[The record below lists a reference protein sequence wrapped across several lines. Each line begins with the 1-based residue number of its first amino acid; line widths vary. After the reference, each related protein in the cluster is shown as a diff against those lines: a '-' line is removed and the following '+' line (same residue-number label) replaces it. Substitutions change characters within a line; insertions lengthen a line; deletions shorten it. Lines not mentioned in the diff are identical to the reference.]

1 MHNTKPRAVLS
12 LKKTPPQSEITQ
24 EPPTPQQSTATS
36 KKRKIPAAFPCLQTH
51 WPELFNLK
59 HPTPLKIGILAP
71 VIASLKQQDEPYTDT
86 QIGKAIGW
94 YCRRFEYLKA
104 LTNAPHRVGIDG
116 NTFPISDQ
124 DRQNAMK
131 QIKAKARLKEA
142 RACPKR

>member
-1 MHNTKPRAVLS
+1 MLNTKPRAVLI
-12 LKKTPPQSEITQ
+12 LKKTPPLPEITLV
-24 EPPTPQQSTATS
+24 PPAPQPSTATP
-36 KKRKIPAAFPCLQTH
+36 KKRKMPAAFPCLQTH

-71 VIASLKQQDEPYTDT
+71 VIASLKQQGEPYSDT

-104 LTNAPHRVGIDG
+104 LTKAPHRIGIDG
-116 NTFPISDQ
+116 NTFPISDL

-131 QIKAKARLKEA
+131 QIKARLKAA

>member
-1 MHNTKPRAVLS
+1 MHNTKPRTVLS
-12 LKKTPPQSEITQ
+12 LKKAPPQPEITQ
-24 EPPTPQQSTATS
+24 AAQQSTAIPT
-36 KKRKIPAAFPCLQTH
+36 KRKIPAAFPCLQTH

-59 HPTPLKIGILAP
+59 HPTPLKIGILVP
-71 VIASLKQQDEPYTDT
+71 VIASLKQEDEPYTDT

-104 LTNAPHRVGIDG
+104 LTNAPHRMGIDG

-131 QIKAKARLKEA
+131 QIKARIKEA
-142 RACPKR
+142 RSCPKR

>member
-12 LKKTPPQSEITQ
+12 LKKTSPQSEITQ
-24 EPPTPQQSTATS
+24 APPTPQQSTATP

-59 HPTPLKIGILAP
+59 HPTPLKIGILVP
-71 VIASLKQQDEPYTDT
+71 IIASLKQEDEPYTDT

-131 QIKAKARLKEA
+131 QIKARLKEA